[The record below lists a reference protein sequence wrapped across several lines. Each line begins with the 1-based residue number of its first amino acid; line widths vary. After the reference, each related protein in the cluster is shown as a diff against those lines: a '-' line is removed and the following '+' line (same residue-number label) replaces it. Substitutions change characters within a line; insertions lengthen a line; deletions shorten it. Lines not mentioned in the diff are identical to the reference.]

1 MLQLG
6 LTIGWIL
13 TIFLGV
19 LGGIILWKILTGQID
34 ISYIICDENGWAS
47 LSRFQ
52 FLIFTFVIAISLFYL
67 IVTHKPDPAYPTI
80 PAEIL
85 GLLGISAGSYVISK
99 GIQSSRDTAEM
110 ELTGERPPQADTPG
124 GGAAEPVTAEVRRVA
139 AAKVVEQETVKTE
152 GEG

>member
-6 LTIGWIL
+6 LTIGWII

-34 ISYIICDENGWAS
+34 ITYIICDENGWAS

-52 FLIFTFVIAISLFYL
+52 FLVFTFVIAMSLFYL
-67 IVTHKPDPAYPTI
+67 IASQTPPTYPDI

-85 GLLGISAGSYVISK
+85 GLLGISGGSYVLSK
-99 GIQSSRDTAEM
+99 GIQSSRDVSMTQSGNPPAE
-110 ELTGERPPQADTPG
+110 AVTPG
-124 GGAAEPVTAEVRRVA
+124 EAEVTRQTTATVTNT
-139 AAKVVEQETVKTE
+139 ETVKTDDTR
-152 GEG
+152 